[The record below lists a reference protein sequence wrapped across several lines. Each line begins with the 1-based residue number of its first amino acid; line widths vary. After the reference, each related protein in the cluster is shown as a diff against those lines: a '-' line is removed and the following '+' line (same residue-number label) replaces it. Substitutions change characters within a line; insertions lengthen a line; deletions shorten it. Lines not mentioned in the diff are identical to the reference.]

1 MRLFTGL
8 DIPEDAR
15 AQAAALIDRLRAVSP
30 ARWSPPENLHITTKF
45 LGEWPESRLDEL
57 QVLLRQVAVAGP
69 LTVRLGSIGWFPNPH
84 QPNILWIAVTEPRGL
99 AGLAA
104 ATEDRL
110 AAAGIPREE
119 RRYTP
124 HVTLARLGRR
134 DGAPPVNTVA
144 LRRDLATHEPP
155 VFAPFDARE
164 FYLYASAGGRY
175 TKLAA
180 FPLGQRQQG
189 AV

>member
-8 DIPEDAR
+8 DIPDEAR

-45 LGEWPESRLDEL
+45 IGEWPEARLDEL
-57 QVLLRQVAVAGP
+57 RERLSDVAAPGP
-69 LTVRLGSIGWFPNPH
+69 LTVRLGSVGWFPNPH
-84 QPNILWIAVTEPRGL
+84 QPNILWIAVAEPGGL

-110 AAAGIPREE
+110 AAAGIAREE

-124 HVTLARLGRR
+124 HLTLARLGRR
-134 DGAPPVNTVA
+134 DGAPPVNVVA
-144 LRRDLATHEPP
+144 LRRELALHEPP
-155 VFAPFDARE
+155 VFAPFEARE
-164 FYLYASAGGRY
+164 FHLYASAGGRY
-175 TKLAA
+175 TRLAA
-180 FPLGQRQQG
+180 FPLTL
-189 AV
+189 

>member
-1 MRLFTGL
+1 MRTSRTLFG
-8 DIPEDAR
+8 
-15 AQAAALIDRLRAVSP
+15 SP
-30 ARWSPPENLHITTKF
+30 WQ
-45 LGEWPESRLDEL
+45 SR
-57 QVLLRQVAVAGP
+57 G
-69 LTVRLGSIGWFPNPH
+69 
-84 QPNILWIAVTEPRGL
+84 GL
-99 AGLAA
+99 AELAA

-110 AAAGIPREE
+110 AAAGIAPED

-134 DGAPPVNTVA
+134 EGSPPVNTVA

-155 VFAPFDARE
+155 AFVPFEARE

-180 FPLGQRQQG
+180 FPSAPG
-189 AV
+189 ATAR